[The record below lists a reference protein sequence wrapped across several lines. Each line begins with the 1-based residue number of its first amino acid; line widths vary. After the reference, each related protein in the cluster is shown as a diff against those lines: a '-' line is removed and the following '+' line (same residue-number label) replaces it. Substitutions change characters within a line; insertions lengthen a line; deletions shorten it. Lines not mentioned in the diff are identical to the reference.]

1 MADVTRATIPFLL
14 RDSPGEISVEY
25 GRNDNPLRWGHD
37 VLGLDWF
44 NVERV
49 RGFPVVEAT
58 VIHPAEGYR
67 AFMGWLQVLRYDVRD
82 SGEEV
87 QTEVVDVAPQLA
99 EVDLP
104 YLVFGI
110 RPTLFDAPCTDAT
123 SISWAASSFLAYSPD
138 AVMSKNLKAVCGFTW
153 GFRVEDRART
163 LASLRVATGD
173 DWAAALSVLTERFP
187 AWTFDG
193 NLGSVNSRLP
203 E

>member
-14 RDSPGEISVEY
+14 RDSHGEVTVEY
-25 GRNDNPLRWGHD
+25 GRNDDPLRWGHD

-44 NVERV
+44 NVERI

-58 VIHPAEGYR
+58 VTYPAEGYR
-67 AFMGWLQVLRYDVRD
+67 AYMGWLQVLRYDVRD
-82 SGEEV
+82 PGEEV
-87 QTEVVDVAPQLA
+87 QTEIVDVAPQLA

-104 YLVFGI
+104 YLAFGI

-138 AVMSKNLKAVCGFTW
+138 AVMSKSLKAVCGFTW
-153 GFRVEDRART
+153 GFRVEDRARILT
-163 LASLRVATGD
+163 SLRVATGD

-187 AWTFDG
+187 AWTFDED
-193 NLGSVNSRLP
+193 LGPVTSRLS
-203 E
+203 